1 MICYYGTTVFTAS
14 SSDEPNC
21 VLPIKGSSTTW
32 SLEIEVLA
40 SDGLRFKSQLCQW
53 LDYER

>member
-14 SSDEPNC
+14 STDEPNC
-21 VLPIKGSSTTW
+21 ALPIKGSSTTW

-53 LDYER
+53 SDYER